1 MFEGCQRL
9 EFRKFV
15 PEFILV
21 LTTLAAE
28 TGLTAQLVSGR
39 MEWGAALL
47 CHSAIVAGIAAGT
60 VIARRRGR
68 DLRCLFLLLINVTFL
83 GPLGCCAV
91 LLTLGMAAR
100 YAASARPFEEW
111 HRSLFPEEEN
121 APLSRLRE
129 QVEKGTSVAPL
140 VDVLSFG
147 SHPQKQALIGLI
159 GSHFRPGFSPLLKMA
174 LADSN
179 NAIRVQA
186 ATAITRI
193 ESEFVT
199 RSLTLTRNLE
209 EKGETESG
217 LWDLARHNDD
227 YAFAGLLDPDR
238 EQQCREQAL
247 SLYRRLLGKA
257 PADGRAW
264 IAVGRILVR
273 SRRYAEAVKWFET
286 EPPSGVETEADIWK
300 MESLFHT
307 ERFDELRQVAS
318 INKETYERTGA
329 LPPEAREAV
338 SLWAV

>member
-1 MFEGCQRL
+1 MPEGCRL
-9 EFRKFV
+9 EFRRFV

-21 LTTLAAE
+21 LATLAAE
-28 TGLTAQLVSGR
+28 TGLTVLLVSGR
-39 MEWGAALL
+39 IGWGFAFLL
-47 CHSAIVAGIAAGT
+47 HAGVVTGITAGT
-60 VIARRRGR
+60 VIAHRRGR

-83 GPLGCCAV
+83 GSLGACAV

-111 HRSLFPEEEN
+111 HRSLFPEEES
-121 APLSRLRE
+121 ASLSRLRE

-147 SHPQKQALIGLI
+147 SHPQKQLLIGLI

-193 ESEFVT
+193 ESEFVA
-199 RSLTLTRNLE
+199 RSLALTRELDK
-209 EKGETESG
+209 KGESASA

-238 EQQCREQAL
+238 EQQCREHAL
-247 SLYRRLLGKA
+247 SLYRKLLEKA

-273 SRRYAEAVKWFET
+273 SRRYVEAVKWFET
-286 EPPSGVETEADIWK
+286 EPPSGVESDADIWK

-307 ERFDELRQVAS
+307 GRFDELRKMAS
-318 INKETYERTGA
+318 VNKETFERASA